1 MNCHRH
7 QRRTTYITAPTA
19 NVKPLQSCMNN
30 QSSTS
35 TISFINELPST
46 SATTPGLKTNFQPSS
61 SHHPK
66 RQHRH
71 YKLTHT
77 IKSNEFQNNYQP
89 SPSHHLKSETAT
101 FHQRRH
107 IIIAK
112 CIPMTSKTAKCN
124 QHSPLQ
130 ANASCKNSIQFI
142 QFIADE
148 QLASSSNQPSSHHD
162 SNDSKY
168 ITTQQQS

>member
-1 MNCHRH
+1 
-7 QRRTTYITAPTA
+7 
-19 NVKPLQSCMNN
+19 
-30 QSSTS
+30 
-35 TISFINELPST
+35 
-46 SATTPGLKTNFQPSS
+46 
-61 SHHPK
+61 
-66 RQHRH
+66 
-71 YKLTHT
+71 
-77 IKSNEFQNNYQP
+77 
-89 SPSHHLKSETAT
+89 
-101 FHQRRH
+101 
-107 IIIAK
+107 
-112 CIPMTSKTAKCN
+112 MTSKTAKCN